1 MSVEEYLRFAIALVF
16 VLALIGTIAW
26 VAKRL
31 GLGGAGR
38 IRSPKPQAGWK
49 RRIGVVEAS
58 ALDARRKLVLVRRDG
73 VEHLVILGPNGE
85 TVVESGIR
93 AARHDDADAPASGRT
108 ASGHSEPAPRN
119 RSFLRLVKQSQAE

>member
-38 IRSPKPQAGWK
+38 VRTPKPQAGWA

-58 ALDARRKLVLVRRDG
+58 SLDARRKLVLVRRDG
-73 VEHLVILGPNGE
+73 VEHLIILGPQGE
-85 TVVESGIR
+85 TVVESGIVT
-93 AARHDDADAPASGRT
+93 AQEDAQERPERRAPAQ
-108 ASGHSEPAPRN
+108 RN
-119 RSFLRLVKQSQAE
+119 RSFLRLVKQHQAE